1 MKVRAIAEFVDKFDN
16 SIKYVRGTELDFD
29 ENRANDL
36 INRGLAVSI
45 EPAKPKKVE
54 PTKEEPKKV
63 VKKATK
69 K

>member
-45 EPAKPKKVE
+45 EPIKPKKVE
-54 PTKEEPKKV
+54 PTKEEQKKV